1 MLAGNSLK
9 FCIDASSQTS
19 TAWGCVNVSRK
30 EKLSNKL
37 VLFIGYCHYWYKNI
51 ALQIIKKAKRGL
63 VNFCH
68 LQLCTILTELL
79 KMVTKSPLK
88 TFSSTNNGFI
98 IIIFG
103 WYSLSVSNLVWS
115 HTMIELQ
122 KIFSQINTSFLHI
135 QRWESNTGRNI
146 SSRKDYLKK
155 ILLNKIQLEQ
165 NWTLLRIILPPS
177 TSLHSLM
184 Q

>member
-1 MLAGNSLK
+1 MREKKIINIQMLAGNSLK

-68 LQLCTILTELL
+68 L
-79 KMVTKSPLK
+79 
-88 TFSSTNNGFI
+88 
-98 IIIFG
+98 
-103 WYSLSVSNLVWS
+103 
-115 HTMIELQ
+115 
-122 KIFSQINTSFLHI
+122 
-135 QRWESNTGRNI
+135 
-146 SSRKDYLKK
+146 
-155 ILLNKIQLEQ
+155 
-165 NWTLLRIILPPS
+165 
-177 TSLHSLM
+177 
-184 Q
+184 

>member
-37 VLFIGYCHYWYKNI
+37 VLFIAYCHYWYKNI
-51 ALQIIKKAKRGL
+51 AFQIIKKAKRGL

-68 LQLCTILTELL
+68 LQLCTILTELI

-122 KIFSQINTSFLHI
+122 KIFSQKNTSFLHI
-135 QRWESNTGRNI
+135 QRSESILAETFLPEKI
-146 SSRKDYLKK
+146 WKK
-155 ILLNKIQLEQ
+155 IFLHKIQLEQ

-177 TSLHSLM
+177 TSLHSL